1 MDLLKSGESSERN
14 DIMDPI
20 LVGVLFNKRKTNLG
34 RTATGARQLLQMGSQ
49 TRTTF
54 TSGNFEVFCSLIPA
68 SRFNHINRIYYIQDT
83 AVRNFNGIRSKDSF
97 DFNFKGPSVVHYVFL
112 LEYIPTAP

>member
-1 MDLLKSGESSERN
+1 MEERERMDPLKSGESSERN

-49 TRTTF
+49 MKPNT
-54 TSGNFEVFCSLIPA
+54 
-68 SRFNHINRIYYIQDT
+68 NHFHQW
-83 AVRNFNGIRSKDSF
+83 
-97 DFNFKGPSVVHYVFL
+97 
-112 LEYIPTAP
+112 